1 MLQPISIEP
10 GQATADTLIR
20 LRQQIDLLE
29 LAFSRLAS
37 NFESSDYYE
46 DEGFTSPINWIRVN
60 CHMNAGAV
68 ADRIAVG
75 DCMDQLPESLQSV
88 NAGDVGFAHLVVM
101 ARTAQAVPDFDESE
115 LLRDAKKGT
124 PGKFHHHC
132 DHYRHAKDPARFAK
146 EQAELVEHRKLEL
159 KAWENGM
166 LSIKGCLDPVG
177 GAVVRGALESLA
189 RRDGWQE
196 PRVREQRLADALV
209 ELAGMNQ
216 KVNLQVTSSVETLLG
231 LVGSPA
237 AETEFSLPISAK
249 TVERW
254 ACDCSLTRV
263 LLDSDSQVIDV
274 GRSKRVISGSRR
286 RALEARDGGCRWP
299 GCDRSPKWT
308 DGHHVVFWAH
318 GGDGGFENQILL
330 CRRHHWMVHEGN
342 WQLIKTADGEIKTI
356 RPPDMF
362 SVHARGPD

>member
-75 DCMDQLPESLQSV
+75 DCMDKLPESLQSV
-88 NAGDVGFAHLVVM
+88 SAGDVGFAHLVVM

-189 RRDGWQE
+189 R
-196 PRVREQRLADALV
+196 
-209 ELAGMNQ
+209 
-216 KVNLQVTSSVETLLG
+216 
-231 LVGSPA
+231 
-237 AETEFSLPISAK
+237 
-249 TVERW
+249 
-254 ACDCSLTRV
+254 C
-263 LLDSDSQVIDV
+263 
-274 GRSKRVISGSRR
+274 
-286 RALEARDGGCRWP
+286 GGCRWP
-299 GCDRSPKWT
+299 RCDRSPKWT